1 MTLLL
6 ITGSTRAASTNTAA
20 LRAIAENLPDAE
32 LYGGL
37 GVLPQF
43 NPDDDVEPLHPA
55 VADLRA
61 RLARA
66 SALLFCT
73 PEYAGALPG
82 SLKNL
87 LDWAI
92 GGGELSQL
100 PVAWINCSAAVTA
113 AAGAH
118 AELRTVLRYAD
129 TVLIE
134 DACAHV
140 PVTRPDLGP
149 DGAITD
155 PELVGRLVAVARAL
169 LRSAG
174 GNAAGKSS

>member
-1 MTLLL
+1 MLLL
-6 ITGSTRAASTNTAA
+6 VTGSTPARSTDSAA
-20 LRAIAENLPDAE
+20 LRAIAETFPDAE
-32 LYGGL
+32 LYDGL
-37 GVLPQF
+37 GRLPQS

-61 RLARA
+61 RLGEAA
-66 SALLFCT
+66 AVLFCT

-82 SLKNL
+82 SCKNL
-87 LDWAI
+87 LDWSI

-129 TVLIE
+129 TVLVENACIE
-134 DACAHV
+134 I
-140 PVTRPDLGP
+140 PVTRPDLDP
-149 DGAITD
+149 DGTITD
-155 PELVGRLVAVARAL
+155 PALVARLVVAARVLLDTADQLGRLP
-169 LRSAG
+169 S
-174 GNAAGKSS
+174 